1 MQSGKMTFLDRL
13 AQSRWRWFFEGLPSI
28 SRASALFRV
37 RRHTMTSP
45 ARCKHLWNTCNQ
57 LIDEGVD
64 GDFVECGVWK
74 GGSAGLMGLVLKSR
88 SETRT
93 LHLFDSFEGL
103 PEPTIEDGLHA
114 AEYSDGRA
122 SGALQSVD
130 KCRAGL
136 GEVRDFLI
144 GQLNLDDKLV
154 KFHVGWFQDSV
165 PKIAPTLGRISIL
178 RLDGDWYE
186 STRICLEFLYPLV
199 SPGGI
204 VILDDFYCW
213 QGCAKATEEFRSR
226 FAIATPIHR
235 VDHDAAFWK
244 VDHC

>member
-1 MQSGKMTFLDRL
+1 MSDEMTFFDRL
-13 AQSRWRWFFEGLPSI
+13 AQSRWRWLLEGLPSV

-57 LIDEGVD
+57 VIDERVD

-74 GGSAGLMGLVLKSR
+74 GGSAGLMGLVLKFR
-88 SETRT
+88 GETRAI
-93 LHLFDSFEGL
+93 HLFDSFEGL
-103 PEPTIEDGLHA
+103 PEPTIEDGARA
-114 AEYSDGRA
+114 AEYSGGRA

-130 KCRAGL
+130 KCRAGSE
-136 GEVRDFLI
+136 EVRDFLF
-144 GQLNLDDKLV
+144 GQLDLDDKLV

-165 PKIAPTLGRISIL
+165 PKIAPTLGPISIL

-199 SPGGI
+199 SSGGI
-204 VILDDFYCW
+204 VILDDYYCW
-213 QGCAKATEEFRSR
+213 QGCAKAAEEFRSR
-226 FAIATPIHR
+226 SAIKSPIHR
-235 VDHDAAFWK
+235 IDRDAAFWK
-244 VDHC
+244 VDRS